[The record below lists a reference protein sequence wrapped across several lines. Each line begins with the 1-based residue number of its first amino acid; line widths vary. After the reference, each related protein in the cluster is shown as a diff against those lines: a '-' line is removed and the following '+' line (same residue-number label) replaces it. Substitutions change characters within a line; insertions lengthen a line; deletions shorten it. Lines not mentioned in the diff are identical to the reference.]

1 MLSKEKAVEYVI
13 DALKKEENLPFQI
26 NTARCPKRSRT
37 CQKRHGD
44 YFILKYNSETS
55 KFLIRSYGVHS
66 EVSSESTFS
75 ESQLAGALLYCL
87 KKKKFTLPTLLK
99 MIDITD
105 YYKTHRLILG
115 FSDEQWKVIREMA
128 GHTKTTEWAVKKLL
142 S

>member
-13 DALKKEENLPFQI
+13 DALKKNDNLPFHI
-26 NTARCPKRSRT
+26 NTARCPKRSKT

-44 YFILKYNSETS
+44 YIILEYNEESS

-75 ESQLAGALLYCL
+75 ESQLSNALLYCL
-87 KKKKFTLPTLLK
+87 NKKKFTLPTLLK
-99 MIDITD
+99 MIDISD

-115 FSDEQWKVIREMA
+115 FSDDQWKKIRNMA

>member
-1 MLSKEKAVEYVI
+1 MLSKEKAVECVD
-13 DALKKEENLPFQI
+13 DALKKKENLPFQI
-26 NTARCPKRSRT
+26 NTARCPKRSKT

-44 YFILKYNSETS
+44 YIILEYDEESS

-66 EVSSESTFS
+66 EASSESTFS
-75 ESQLAGALLYCL
+75 ESQLSNALLYCL
-87 KKKKFTLPTLLK
+87 KKRKFTLPTLLK
-99 MIDITD
+99 MIDISD

-115 FSDEQWKVIREMA
+115 FSEKQWKIIRESA